1 MPSIKSSKN
10 IMNDLAEVA
19 DMISFEPH
27 GPADSVKTKKR
38 TISYKNKYVP
48 KSNMSKKIVLNPD

>member
-1 MPSIKSSKN
+1 
-10 IMNDLAEVA
+10 MNDLAEVA

-38 TISYKNKYVP
+38 TISYKNKYAP